1 MERFP
6 EEETTEENL
15 DDEREEFRSLAKNIA
30 GERSWS
36 IIKQGVSRE
45 TTAWAEGII

>member
-30 GERSWS
+30 GDEA
-36 IIKQGVSRE
+36 GVSSNKECQGRQQRGQRE
-45 TTAWAEGII
+45 